1 LKRPWSGLLFL
12 STFGCLG
19 VGARRSIVFA
29 GELLHIV
36 TGFVIDGLYL
46 RAIYKLNK
54 QNMLKQQLRPYL
66 DQRFGR

>member
-1 LKRPWSGLLFL
+1 MS
-12 STFGCLG
+12 SE
-19 VGARRSIVFA
+19 SIDCA
-29 GELLHIV
+29 

-54 QNMLKQQLRPYL
+54 QNMRKQQLRPYL